1 MKVEIAASE
10 KSIRFISDLLQ
21 SNFLLMDFLSWELE
35 PTDKDLIKEINEIGE
50 FLEKQLAK

>member
-1 MKVEIAASE
+1 MRVEIAASE

-35 PTDKDLIKEINEIGE
+35 PADKDLMKEINEIGE

>member
-1 MKVEIAASE
+1 MKVEIEASE

>member
-35 PTDKDLIKEINEIGE
+35 PTDKDLMKEINEIGE